1 MNDGTKVLG
10 GLVFLLVA
18 ISLPVTIFLVNQR
31 QTLTPKASEIPSAQ
45 VTTSL
50 GCPAVN
56 PDSSTN
62 TCRPQAY
69 CNPGEIV
76 KYEGNEMCTTSLGRD
91 SFCCTIPKQ

>member
-31 QTLTPKASEIPSAQ
+31 QTLTPQATEVPSAQ
-45 VTTSL
+45 VTTHP
-50 GCPAVN
+50 GCPAIN

-62 TCRPQAY
+62 TCRPQTY

>member
-1 MNDGTKVLG
+1 MHDGMKVLG

-31 QTLTPKASEIPSAQ
+31 QTLTPQATEIPSAQ
-45 VTTSL
+45 VTTSP

-56 PDSSTN
+56 PDGSTN
-62 TCRPQAY
+62 ICRPQTY

-76 KYEGNEMCTTSLGRD
+76 KYEGNEMCTTSLVRE
-91 SFCCTIPKQ
+91 SFCCTIPKK